1 MDPSQECVRV
11 PHLLEGRAGSQSK
24 APPKNRGQP
33 SLRTNGL
40 GTNRNEKQLDAQF
53 RTGIEIRF
61 SEPTCTNAFY
71 QSKPKPQDDTFG
83 EVRQSGGAFHSNYPL
98 PQSTSIVR

>member
-1 MDPSQECVRV
+1 MDLNQEYAPARR
-11 PHLLEGRAGSQSK
+11 LLEERGGWQSK
-24 APPKNRGQP
+24 ARPKNRAQP

-40 GTNRNEKQLDAQF
+40 GTSRNEKQLDAQF